1 MPGAAVGD
9 LYMSLIDTCYLSGAD
24 PFEYL
29 TELQRN
35 HERVR
40 AAPGDWLPWNY
51 RQQLTA
57 AGSDACRPPPAEAA
71 ATTSTS
77 PRTDG
82 PWCGSQP
89 NPLRT
94 QRMVPHVHRQ
104 PSQPLMASALSS
116 PPAEMDGAGILPCAF
131 RADLQR

>member
-1 MPGAAVGD
+1 MTGADVGD

-24 PFEYL
+24 PCDYL

-57 AGSDACRPPPAEAA
+57 TPAASDACRPPPFGRAA
-71 ATTSTS
+71 AMAAAEC
-77 PRTDG
+77 TD
-82 PWCGSQP
+82 
-89 NPLRT
+89 R
-94 QRMVPHVHRQ
+94 
-104 PSQPLMASALSS
+104 
-116 PPAEMDGAGILPCAF
+116 PC
-131 RADLQR
+131 